1 MGVAI
6 VARVDNLPWEK
17 LTELPLENLARSR
30 NIYLTYRTSRKMF
43 PAARHLAGFIRQNYG
58 LE

>member
-1 MGVAI
+1 
-6 VARVDNLPWEK
+6 VDNLPWDK
-17 LTELPLENLARSR
+17 LTELPLENLTRSR